1 MHIPNLN
8 CVVIAATSKEVTI
21 WTECDRPDP
30 TTMTIQGFEALSCM
44 RTPEFNGAICTDT
57 SKEVLLPTVGDR
69 VNNSATLETISLLGW
84 AAMT

>member
-1 MHIPNLN
+1 
-8 CVVIAATSKEVTI
+8 
-21 WTECDRPDP
+21 
-30 TTMTIQGFEALSCM
+30 MTIQGFEALSCM

-69 VNNSATLETISLLGW
+69 VNNSATLETISSVGW